1 MLQQETPRRELA
13 PPTLVLLPLC
23 FHETLVTML
32 NDTDYGYRTENNDDE
47 AYLGTKNREAVI
59 ILYGYYFTSC

>member
-13 PPTLVLLPLC
+13 PPSLVLLLLC

-32 NDTDYGYRTENNDDE
+32 NDTDYRTENNDNE
-47 AYLGTKNREAVI
+47 LYLGTRNREAVI
-59 ILYGYYFTSC
+59 IL